1 MEKHLSDLNISVVV
15 AIYNGLETAQKCID
29 SIAHQTYKNK
39 QLVIIDGGSKDG
51 TVDLLAFNREKI
63 NYWISEVDNG
73 IYSAWNKAL
82 LQVKGD
88 WVCFLGVDDFFWDE
102 NVLEN
107 IAKHLSLLPVEI
119 RVAYAQVMLMNSKGE
134 KLYAVGEPWQKIKG
148 RFTKIMC
155 LPHPGAMHRRSLF
168 ENRGHFDESFRIAG
182 DYELLLRE
190 LKSAEAF
197 FIPNL
202 ITAGVLQGGISSS
215 PGNILEQLREVR
227 RAQRMHGQKMPSGPW
242 LIALTKAHLRSL
254 AWLFLG
260 DRLARRCFD
269 FCRKLFGLPAYWTKT

>member
-15 AIYNGLETAQKCID
+15 AIYNGIETAQKCID
-29 SIAHQTYKNK
+29 SIARQTYKNK

-51 TVDLLAFNREKI
+51 TVDLLESNQEKI
-63 NYWISEVDNG
+63 DYWISEGDTG

-102 NVLEN
+102 DVLETV
-107 IAKHLSLLPVEI
+107 AKHLSILPAEI
-119 RVAYAQVMLMNSKGE
+119 RVAYGQIMLMNSKGE
-134 KLYAVGEPWQKIKG
+134 KLYTVGEPWQKLKG

-155 LPHPGAMHRRSLF
+155 IPHSGAMHRRSLF
-168 ENRGHFDESFRIAG
+168 ENRGYFDESFRIAG
-182 DYELLLRE
+182 DYEFLMRE
-190 LKSAEAF
+190 LKSADAS

-202 ITAGVLQGGISSS
+202 ITVGVLQGGISSS

-227 RAQRMHGQKMPSGPW
+227 RAQRMHGQQIPSGPW
-242 LIALTKAHLRSL
+242 LISMSKVYLRSMV
-254 AWLFLG
+254 WCVMG
-260 DRLARRCFD
+260 DRLARQFFD
-269 FCRKLFGLPAYWTKT
+269 FGRKLLGLPAYWTKT